1 MENRVQILKLEN
13 TDFMR
18 LSTNMGGLS
27 PLAHSWAL
35 KAPLGPSG
43 TLLPVPIIETSTAYS
58 LKSKYKKFINYNLDK
73 I

>member
-35 KAPLGPSG
+35 KAPS
-43 TLLPVPIIETSTAYS
+43 PVPIIETSTAYS

>member
-35 KAPLGPSG
+35 KAPLGPFG
-43 TLLPVPIIETSTAYS
+43 TLPPRTNNRNEYS
-58 LKSKYKKFINYNLDK
+58 I
-73 I
+73 

>member
-13 TDFMR
+13 TDFMS

-43 TLLPVPIIETSTAYS
+43 TLPPRTNNRNEYS
-58 LKSKYKKFINYNLDK
+58 I
-73 I
+73 